1 MLNHTDLKKGVE
13 FLHNGYPWVV
23 LDSSIMFKGRGSS
36 CMQVKMK
43 NLITGNVLNQNFKPS
58 DNFKEPDIE
67 NKDLLFVYANKGKFI
82 FCNPKNKAER
92 VELTEEQIGNGIKFL
107 KPNTEVQG
115 VLFQGKFVNIVLPIK
130 VNLRVVEAPPSFRA
144 GRAEA
149 GTKQVVLETG
159 ATINAPIFINE
170 GDTLEINTETEQ
182 YVKRV

>member
-13 FLHNGYPWVV
+13 FLYNGYPWVV

-43 NLITGNVLNQNFKPS
+43 NMLTGNVLNQNFKPADS
-58 DNFKEPDIE
+58 FKEPEIE
-67 NKDLLFVYANKGKFI
+67 NKSLLFVYANKNKLVFSDV
-82 FCNPKNKAER
+82 KNKSER
-92 VELTEEQIGNGIKFL
+92 TELLKDNITNSKFL
-107 KPNTEVQG
+107 KQG
-115 VLFQGKFVNIVLPIK
+115 CLVEGLVFKGKVVNIVLPIK
-130 VNLRVVEAPPSFRA
+130 VNLKVVEAPPALRA

-170 GDTLEINTETEQ
+170 GDIIEINTETES